1 MILYKRSEGVR
12 VEEVNVTDY
21 NAEWIND
28 FEQEKAKIKNVINDI
43 TLGIEHIGSTAVPGL
58 GAKPVID
65 MMVGV
70 KELSQVSPE
79 YIVQLKSINYE
90 YVHKPEYPE
99 RLFFRKGQWRAGTH
113 HLHVYVHNGE
123 HWLNNIWFRDY
134 LRSHPKAM
142 DDYYRLKKQ
151 LEGLYKSDRVAYTNA
166 KAPFIQSI
174 LSRLRSENHT

>member
-1 MILYKRSEGVR
+1 M
-12 VEEVNVTDY
+12 EEVKVTDY

-28 FEQEKAKIKNVINDI
+28 FEKEKVKINNVMDEI

-79 YIVQLKSINYE
+79 YIDQLQSINYE
-90 YVHKPEYPE
+90 YVHKPEFPE

-113 HLHVYVHNGE
+113 HLHVYVYNGE

-142 DDYYRLKKQ
+142 DDYYRLKKK
-151 LEGLYKSDRVAYTNA
+151 LEGLYKTDRVAYTEA

-174 LSRLRSENHT
+174 FSKNNEEINFKTK